1 MIPIGGGNGGWSGC
15 APNPGGAATN
25 SQDLVD
31 QLKVPQKKD
40 FDNYH
45 AVAYH
50 PDASDIWIMG
60 GATRRDAAERDARL
74 LCGINMLL
82 KGGANE
88 ASAEACTVAFSG
100 LNNVSSFARGMDG
113 DFYYASGSTL
123 DQSDAA
129 MLDKCRTHKDI
140 CVVFRQWVA
149 HPTLAYAPTQESH
162 QPEGYFRKIYASA
175 AWMRGQ
181 AAQSRSANAV
191 HVVGAQPSKAA
202 AERAALEACQQQS
215 GQPCATAR
223 TVADTFLVLMKRS
236 DHQVSITSSPT
247 VEMAPGVAQA
257 VCGEGV
263 TCTVTAVVSASTE
276 GVRRFSPLTGE
287 ESRALSAKSGCGA
300 HSARGS
306 SYQFCS

>member
-1 MIPIGGGNGGWSGC
+1 MRARLFALLLLLRWGVGAWAQSCPGGVIPIGGGNGGWSGC

-31 QLKVPQKKD
+31 QLKLPQKKD

-162 QPEGYFRKIYASA
+162 QPRATFAKSMHRPPGCAGKPPSRAVPTRSMWWVHSPPRQPPSAQHSRPAS
-175 AWMRGQ
+175 
-181 AAQSRSANAV
+181 N
-191 HVVGAQPSKAA
+191 KAA
-202 AERAALEACQQQS
+202 N
-215 GQPCATAR
+215 P
-223 TVADTFLVLMKRS
+223 
-236 DHQVSITSSPT
+236 
-247 VEMAPGVAQA
+247 
-257 VCGEGV
+257 
-263 TCTVTAVVSASTE
+263 
-276 GVRRFSPLTGE
+276 VRRHVPWRIPSL
-287 ESRALSAKSGCGA
+287 C
-300 HSARGS
+300 
-306 SYQFCS
+306 